1 MSYPQSYCCVENW
14 GAEQQVAQTDAE
26 NPSFR
31 VRIPLI
37 GRIQGRLR
45 MSPGRP
51 PVKRQFNLF
60 FTLRVNIV
68 WEYFKLL

>member
-1 MSYPQSYCCVENW
+1 MSYPYSYCCVENR
-14 GAEQQVAQTDAE
+14 GAEQQVAQTNAE
-26 NPSFR
+26 SPVFYAK
-31 VRIPLI
+31 IPLS

-51 PVKRQFNLF
+51 PAERQFNLF

-68 WEYFKLL
+68 

>member
-1 MSYPQSYCCVENW
+1 MSYPYSYCCVENR

-26 NPSFR
+26 SPAFHAKIS
-31 VRIPLI
+31 LSE
-37 GRIQGRLR
+37 RIQGRLR

-51 PVKRQFNLF
+51 PTQRQFNLF

-68 WEYFKLL
+68 REYFKLL